1 MDCLECSLSPS
12 ADIPMTAIGGCAYCG
27 AGVCLDHA
35 RVVVP
40 GRPPTGVVPQ
50 SRVGERRIVC
60 TTCYAGSVPGG
71 TKAGTLTVTG
81 PAVRPAG
88 ARAATRVT
96 ARANR

>member
-35 RVVVP
+35 RVVIP
-40 GRPPTGVVPQ
+40 SRPPVGVVPP

-60 TTCYAGSVPGG
+60 TTCYAGAAPGG
-71 TKAGTLTVTG
+71 TKAGSLTVTSR
-81 PAVRPAG
+81 AVRNAG
-88 ARAATRVT
+88 ARET
-96 ARANR
+96 APANR